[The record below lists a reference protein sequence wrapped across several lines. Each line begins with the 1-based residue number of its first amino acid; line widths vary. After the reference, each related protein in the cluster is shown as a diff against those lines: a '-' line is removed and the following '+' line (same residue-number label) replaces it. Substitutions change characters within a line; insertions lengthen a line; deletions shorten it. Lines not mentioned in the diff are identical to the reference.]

1 VSDIPGDLHYTTE
14 HEWVRNEGAQ
24 VRVGIT
30 AYAQEQLGDVVYV
43 DLPAVGAEVTRGQ
56 AFGEVE
62 STKSVSDLYAPVSG
76 VISERNEALEERPEV
91 INEDPYGDGWMV
103 IIETSDPGE
112 LAELLDADGYRQTVG
127 D

>member
-1 VSDIPGDLHYTTE
+1 MSDIPGDLHYTTE